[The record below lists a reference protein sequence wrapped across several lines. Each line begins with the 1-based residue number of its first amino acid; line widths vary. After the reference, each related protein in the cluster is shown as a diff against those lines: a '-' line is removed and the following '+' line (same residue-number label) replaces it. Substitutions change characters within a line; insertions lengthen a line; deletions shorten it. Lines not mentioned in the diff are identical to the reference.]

1 MQLWFLFLDFQKLKE
16 TREILVSPVVMV
28 YIAAGILDKTDPCQ
42 LLRNWIFENNQFC
55 TRYFYW
61 VFCMFFISKYV
72 NLSSTMH
79 TPRRFC
85 YQECTWLANCP
96 AEWTTGPNF
105 PINASPVSLFLPYS
119 QSFIK
124 HFYFSAFQFSAFF
137 FVCSDE

>member
-1 MQLWFLFLDFQKLKE
+1 MLPIPCFSLSIKSTNSCCSASVIVINLPMQLWFLFLDFQKLKE

-85 YQECTWLANCP
+85 YQECT
-96 AEWTTGPNF
+96 
-105 PINASPVSLFLPYS
+105 
-119 QSFIK
+119 
-124 HFYFSAFQFSAFF
+124 
-137 FVCSDE
+137 